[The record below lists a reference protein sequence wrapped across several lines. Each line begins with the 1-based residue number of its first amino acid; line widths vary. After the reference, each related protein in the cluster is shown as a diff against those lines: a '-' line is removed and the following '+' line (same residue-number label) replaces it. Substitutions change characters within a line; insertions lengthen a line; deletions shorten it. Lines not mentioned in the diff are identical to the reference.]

1 MIDTIV
7 KIMVQV
13 LVILAIATKELKQSK
28 TSELIP
34 TICHLHLL
42 IVCPEKFMKRVMG
55 KTGIEDALLRLDKLT
70 QEEAR
75 MATVENL
82 KATHDV
88 DGRVKVVHEEV
99 TVVKE
104 KVTVVDGKVLA
115 VSDQVTA
122 VDDKVMGVSS
132 KMKIMHDSVKRFDDR
147 MRDVGDQVIH
157 GMGKYPLVY
166 SPRPEFWM
174 WLGVE
179 TMRQIANNLGI
190 LPVNCS

>member
-1 MIDTIV
+1 MTDTIV

-13 LVILAIATKELKQSK
+13 LAILAIATKELKQSK
-28 TSELIP
+28 ASELIP
-34 TICHLHLL
+34 TIGHLPLL
-42 IVCPEKFMKRVMG
+42 IVCPEKFMKRVVG
-55 KTGIEDALLRLDKLT
+55 KTEIEDALLRLDKLT

-75 MATVENL
+75 MATVESL
-82 KATHDV
+82 KATHNV
-88 DGRVKVVHEEV
+88 DGRVKVVHDEV

-104 KVTVVDGKVLA
+104 KVTVVDGKVMA

-132 KMKIMHDSVKRFDDR
+132 KVKIMHDSVKRFDDR

-166 SPRPEFWM
+166 PRRPEFWM

-179 TMRQIANNLGI
+179 TIRQIANDLGV
-190 LPVNCS
+190 LPINRS

>member
-1 MIDTIV
+1 MTDTIV

-13 LVILAIATKELKQSK
+13 LAILAIATKELKQSK
-28 TSELIP
+28 ASELIP
-34 TICHLHLL
+34 TINHLPLL
-42 IVCPEKFMKRVMG
+42 IVCPEKFMKRVVG
-55 KTGIEDALLRLDKLT
+55 KSEIEDALLRLDKLT

-75 MATVENL
+75 MATVESL
-82 KATHDV
+82 KATHNV
-88 DGRVKVVHEEV
+88 DGRVKVVHDEV

-104 KVTVVDGKVLA
+104 KVTVVDGKVMA

-132 KMKIMHDSVKRFDDR
+132 KVKIMHDSVKRFDDR

-157 GMGKYPLVY
+157 GMGKYPPVY
-166 SPRPEFWM
+166 PHYPEFWM

-179 TMRQIANNLGI
+179 TIRQIANNLGV